1 MSIDD
6 ILTGELWKRGKGTS
20 FFGRKSW
27 KKRWFALHQTGPG
40 AGSDE
45 PVAYLEYYHGDS
57 AFGHKPVGRYALNGD
72 CGCERLAGPA
82 DASSS
87 VSVPVSCGSVLF
99 GRHCPRSFAHTVTQG
114 DTLCP
119 AFLTAGKVL

>member
-72 CGCERLAGPA
+72 CGCERLAGPEIKKLGRCDFA
-82 DASSS
+82 TEGGVFLKIVDAGGAE
-87 VSVPVSCGSVLF
+87 PT
-99 GRHCPRSFAHTVTQG
+99 R
-114 DTLCP
+114 
-119 AFLTAGKVL
+119 FL